1 LRSAGTCAS
10 RFPRDVEEL
19 LAERGLHADHVTV
32 WRWVQR
38 YAPEMERRLRRHLKP
53 TNDSWRVDET
63 YIRVKGKWVLFYTG
77 LWPFADCEQTAN
89 NSIHSNRTNH
99 TYIQE
104 TIVPL
109 VRCTELPM
117 FEGCPLAVTAQSLQR
132 VRVAVVR
139 RDSQPLLRPCRL
151 HPTYLPVRYPSLS
164 ERVLPSE
171 GITTHRSFRSRSD

>member
-1 LRSAGTCAS
+1 
-10 RFPRDVEEL
+10 
-19 LAERGLHADHVTV
+19 
-32 WRWVQR
+32 
-38 YAPEMERRLRRHLKP
+38 MERRLRSRLTQRTTVGEWMRP
-53 TNDSWRVDET
+53 TSGSRASGC
-63 YIRVKGKWVLFYTG
+63 YFIPGCG
-77 LWPFADCEQTAN
+77 PSPTAN
-89 NSIHSNRTNH
+89 KPQTIQFIAIEQIIH

-109 VRCTELPM
+109 VRCTGLPM